1 MYVPYRMSRPS
12 KKPGVAAHT
21 RTSLLR
27 TLSAGGDWVL
37 PETKSMLHRQFSS
50 KCKYCRCMK
59 LCIKG
64 IDRMQ
69 YRSKVYAMSTG
80 IYESMQIAGE
90 QENVVIVID
99 LIVPIK
105 NFEV

>member
-1 MYVPYRMSRPS
+1 MAYRMSRPS

-50 KCKYCRCMK
+50 KCKYRRCMSK
-59 LCIKG
+59 SMIKFS
-64 IDRMQ
+64 IHLMFRQ
-69 YRSKVYAMSTG
+69 CLLVF
-80 IYESMQIAGE
+80 YESMQLAGKKE
-90 QENVVIVID
+90 IFWD
-99 LIVPIK
+99 CD
-105 NFEV
+105 

>member
-1 MYVPYRMSRPS
+1 MSRPS

-50 KCKYCRCMK
+50 KCKICSYMSK
-59 LCIKG
+59 SMIKFN
-64 IDRMQ
+64 
-69 YRSKVYAMSTG
+69 VNAMSTG
-80 IYESMQIAGE
+80 IYESMQIASE
-90 QENVVIVID
+90 KDFVVIVID
-99 LIVPIK
+99 FIVPIK
-105 NFEV
+105 KL

>member
-50 KCKYCRCMK
+50 KCKYRRCMSKSMIKFSIHLMFRQCLLVFMNPCK
-59 LCIKG
+59 LLVNKK
-64 IDRMQ
+64 M
-69 YRSKVYAMSTG
+69 
-80 IYESMQIAGE
+80 
-90 QENVVIVID
+90 
-99 LIVPIK
+99 L
-105 NFEV
+105 